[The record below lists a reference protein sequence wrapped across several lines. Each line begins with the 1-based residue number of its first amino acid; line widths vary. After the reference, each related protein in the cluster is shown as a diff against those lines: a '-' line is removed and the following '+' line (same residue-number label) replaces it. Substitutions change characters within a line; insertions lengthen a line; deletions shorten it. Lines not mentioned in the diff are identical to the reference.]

1 MKHNIEKIHK
11 THHLYVLDKTIEMCK
26 NTSLNIGEI
35 CSIILSLDEFMN
47 NLYNSNNNTKE
58 FIESIALIS
67 SDLKGIQQNLEIK
80 IQKLVKEKVIAEE
93 YYNVKFRKRGG
104 DRVNPEIIGLFG
116 SVKKKFDDV
125 ANNSRINKEVTH
137 NILCLPE
144 EILSGK
150 IKKNN
155 RYGKESILK
164 YKKEK
169 QLYDASILFSKAF
182 LSGTFKIIYR
192 ATCMSLFPYLYS
204 SMIGRSAMSDIERN
218 VMKKFDEIINYKE
231 NQHFPILEIAY
242 HLKESTKEC
251 LTKEEISEFLL
262 ERLNSDSSKTKLFE
276 LDENFISNINN
287 VNELGFKY
295 TYKIRKEK
303 RVDENSR
310 KSKIEKNKRIFEKFT
325 GNVDTISY
333 INARKRYV
341 YRMYY
346 NKSNGRV
353 IKYFV
358 NSIIFRFFSFVVRA
372 ILREKDRILYEHV
385 IKGLNFVTINFT
397 KGFSEGI
404 IKHIFSSVINKH
416 GSLGDFSSLSLNLK
430 IKEEFKKIVLFIPN
444 LCQKKLLGDVYN
456 YLDLNNYYDSN
467 SFNQKGISTI
477 NFVEKVKIK
486 FFKKNKKNY
495 GNKYLRY

>member
-1 MKHNIEKIHK
+1 MKYNSEKIHK
-11 THHLYVLDKTIEMCK
+11 THHLYVLDEAIKMCK

-35 CSIILSLDEFMN
+35 CSIVLSLEEYMN
-47 NLYNSNNNTKE
+47 NLYNSKNNTKE
-58 FIESIALIS
+58 FIENIALIS
-67 SDLKGIQQNLEIK
+67 SDLKKIQQNLEIK
-80 IQKLVKEKVIAEE
+80 TQKLVEEKVITEE
-93 YYNVKFRKRGG
+93 YYNVKFRERGG
-104 DRVNPEIIGLFG
+104 DRVNLENIGLFG
-116 SVKKKFDDV
+116 KIKKEFDDAV
-125 ANNSRINKEVTH
+125 NNTRINKKVTH

-182 LSGTFKIIYR
+182 LSGTFKIIFR
-192 ATCMSLFPYLYS
+192 ATCVSLFPYSYYT
-204 SMIGRSAMSDIERN
+204 MIGRSAMSDIERN
-218 VMKKFDEIINYKE
+218 VMKIFDEIINYKE

-251 LTKEEISEFLL
+251 LTKEQISEFLL

-276 LDENFISNINN
+276 LDENFIFNINN

-295 TYKIRKEK
+295 TYKIIKEK
-303 RVDENSR
+303 RVDKNNR
-310 KSKIEKNKRIFEKFT
+310 KSKIEENKRIFEKFT

-333 INARKRYV
+333 INARRRYV
-341 YRMYY
+341 YKMYY
-346 NKSNGRV
+346 KKSNGNV
-353 IKYFV
+353 IKYSFGG
-358 NSIIFRFFSFVVRA
+358 IIFRFFSFVIRA
-372 ILREKDRILYEHV
+372 ILREKDKIFYENGV
-385 IKGLNFVTINFT
+385 KVLNLVTINFT
-397 KGFSEGI
+397 EGFSEGV
-404 IKHIFSSVINKH
+404 IKHIFSSVSNKH
-416 GSLGDFSSLSLNLK
+416 GSLGEFSSLSLDLK

-444 LCQKKLLGDVYN
+444 LSQKKLLGDVYK

-467 SFNQKGISTI
+467 TLNQIGINTI

-486 FFKKNKKNY
+486 FFMKNKKNY